1 MYVYMCVC
9 AHINHP
15 FWHLVNQISPQQPS
29 GTQRC
34 LTMEHGTLKCCRG
47 HVFAGHQKE
56 AKDCSEALGPGPFRF
71 GTGKA
76 PKRKAGNAM
85 AGNSLHFC

>member
-1 MYVYMCVC
+1 MCVC
-9 AHINHP
+9 IR
-15 FWHLVNQISPQQPS
+15 VCVCTYQPS
-29 GTQRC
+29 VLALGQPNFATTTHRC

-76 PKRKAGNAM
+76 PKRRAGNAM